1 MNARPAVRVRG
12 GGSSKVAD
20 FIYGRLLASSDDHA
34 SRCSHEQAEAAA
46 GMRHLSRHEPPWGTS
61 IAWVFRD
68 DFHSAFNLRHCVM
81 VEERA
86 TDSDALAGVVETA
99 AVNWQNTLRAM
110 VGVQFVM
117 TMAFS
122 MLTPIMPLLLPEL
135 GVNTVAG
142 IDIWAGIL
150 SGITSFVAAFASP
163 IWGRVA
169 DQHGRKL
176 MLLRSSAAIG
186 FFTVLMGLSANV
198 WQFCA
203 ARTLMG
209 IFAGFSSAA
218 IALVA
223 SQVPEGRLGY
233 SLGWLSTGQLVGS
246 LVGPIVGGALADLT
260 GSYRIPFYL
269 TSATIFVSLALVW
282 FLVHEEFTRPQKGG
296 SGRSVAAGLIALIR
310 SPALLALFFVLLMAQ
325 FGVRTVQPIVTLYV
339 KEMVGNLPNVATL
352 AGIAFSITG
361 VANVISA
368 PLLGNRSD
376 VIGYRRVLLISLLG
390 ATLTTLPQ
398 AFTDNYWVFTAERF
412 LVGLFIGGL
421 LPTANALVGRLVP
434 RSERGAVYGM
444 TSSAMFMGNSLGPL
458 LGGFIAAGFGL
469 RWVFLMTGAVLA
481 LNLVWVYY
489 RVPEYRAAE
498 N

>member
-1 MNARPAVRVRG
+1 MAELQ
-12 GGSSKVAD
+12 AD
-20 FIYGRLLASSDDHA
+20 ETPTEELGAASH
-34 SRCSHEQAEAAA
+34 
-46 GMRHLSRHEPPWGTS
+46 
-61 IAWVFRD
+61 
-68 DFHSAFNLRHCVM
+68 
-81 VEERA
+81 
-86 TDSDALAGVVETA
+86 
-99 AVNWQNTLRAM
+99 WQNTLWAM

-135 GVNTVAG
+135 GVKTVAG

-163 IWGRVA
+163 VWGRVA
-169 DQHGRKL
+169 DNHGRKL
-176 MLLRSSAAIG
+176 MLLRSSLAIG

-198 WQFCA
+198 WQFFA

-209 IFAGFSSAA
+209 VFAGFSSSA

-223 SQVPEGRLGY
+223 SQVPESRLGY

-260 GSYRIPFYL
+260 GSYRVPFYL
-269 TSATIFVSLALVW
+269 TAATIFGTLLLCW
-282 FLVHEEFTRPQKGG
+282 FFVHEEFTRPQKGA
-296 SGRSVAAGLIALIR
+296 SGRSITAGLLALAR
-310 SPALLALFFVLLMAQ
+310 SPTLLALFFVLLMAQ

-339 KEMVGNLPNVATL
+339 KEMVGDLPNIATL

-368 PLLGNRSD
+368 PFLGNRSD
-376 VIGYRRVLLISLLG
+376 QMGYRRVLLICLLG
-390 ATLTTLPQ
+390 STLTTLPQ
-398 AFTDNYWVFTAERF
+398 AFTHNYAVFTAERF
-412 LVGLFIGGL
+412 AVGLFIGGL

-434 RSERGAVYGM
+434 RSDRGTIYGM

-458 LGGFIAAGFGL
+458 LGGFLAAGLGL
-469 RWVFLMTGAVLA
+469 NWVFVMTGAVLG

-489 RVPEYRAAE
+489 RVPEYRPATGP
-498 N
+498 